1 MQKTK
6 QDILSYLGILC
17 AIIFLPM
24 LGTFINYGGNV
35 PVNYYEFPPLSANSK
50 APFNLTVFIIIAAI
64 CLFVILLYI
73 VPQWFGFKKVKVEEV
88 KPITDKKK
96 MPLWFWFGLVI
107 FSIALGFLWTKAEKP
122 KIIVDWLLI
131 PLFWG
136 IIFMVDGWVYIRS
149 QGKSIV
155 AKRPQT
161 LVAIAVCS
169 IGGWLLFEFLNFFV
183 LKNWYYPAGNLISK
197 QQFLIYSMLGSSALL
212 TIVFEWYMLLRTF
225 KKLSVKYTNGPK
237 VIISK
242 SIWRVVLVISI
253 IGLLAI
259 PFLPN
264 QLFLL
269 IWLVPMLSLIS
280 ILSLRD
286 KWTPVTPLEK
296 GDWSALALIALS
308 YFIQGVLYEC
318 WNYFGA
324 YHLADGSV
332 ETFNPGYWIYSV
344 PYVDILH
351 VFEMPLL
358 GLFGYLPFGVYCW
371 VAWLVF
377 ANMLGLN
384 PQFNNEK
391 Y

>member
-1 MQKTK
+1 MKTVRH
-6 QDILSYLGILC
+6 DILSFLGILS

-24 LGTFINYGGNV
+24 IGTYIHYNGNV
-35 PVNYYEFPPLSANSK
+35 PTDYYEFPPLSADIK
-50 APFNLTVFIIIAAI
+50 APFNLTVFIVIAAI
-64 CLFVILLYI
+64 CLFVVLLYL
-73 VPQWFGFKKVKVEEV
+73 VPQWFGFKKVSISKEPIV
-88 KPITDKKK
+88 KRSL
-96 MPLWFWFGLVI
+96 PLWFWFGLVI
-107 FSIALGFLWTKAEKP
+107 FAISLGFLWTKAEGP
-122 KIIVDWLLI
+122 RIIVNWLLI

-136 IIFMVDGWVYIRS
+136 IIFLVDGWVYRRAN
-149 QGKSIV
+149 GKSII
-155 AKRPQT
+155 ADKPQT
-161 LVAIAVCS
+161 LVAIAICS

-212 TIVFEWYMLLRTF
+212 TVVFEWYMLLRTF
-225 KKLSVKYTNGPK
+225 KKISVKYTNGPK
-237 VIISK
+237 VTISK
-242 SIWRVVLVISI
+242 SIWKVVLLISI
-253 IGLLAI
+253 IGLIAI

-280 ILSLRD
+280 VLSLRN

-296 GDWSALALIALS
+296 GNWSALALIALA

-318 WNYFGA
+318 WNYFGG
-324 YHLADGSV
+324 YHLADGTV
-332 ETFNPGYWIYSV
+332 QTFNPGYWLYSV
-344 PYVDILH
+344 PYVDVLH

-384 PQFNNEK
+384 PKFMDDDF
-391 Y
+391 

>member
-1 MQKTK
+1 MKK
-6 QDILSYLGILC
+6 VRQDILSFLGILS

-24 LGTFINYGGNV
+24 LGAFVHFKGNV
-35 PVNYYEFPPLSANSK
+35 PNDYYEFPPLSAPPK
-50 APFNLTVFIIIAAI
+50 MPFNLTVFIIIAAI
-64 CLFVILLYI
+64 CLFVVLLYV
-73 VPQWFGFKKVKVEEV
+73 VPQWFGFKKTQILETNNVL
-88 KPITDKKK
+88 KKK
-96 MPLWFWFGLVI
+96 LPTWFWFGLLI
-107 FSIALGFLWTKAEKP
+107 FGVSLGFLWTKAEQP

-136 IIFMVDGWVYIRS
+136 IIFIVDAWVYRRS
-149 QGKSIV
+149 GGKSII
-155 AKRPQT
+155 AERPQT

-183 LKNWYYPAGNLISK
+183 LKNWYYPAGDFISK

-225 KKLSVKYTNGPK
+225 KKLSVKYTEGPK
-237 VIISK
+237 VKISK
-242 SIWRVVLVISI
+242 SVWKVVLIICLIS
-253 IGLLAI
+253 LLAI
-259 PFLPN
+259 PFFPN

-280 ILSLRD
+280 VLSLRN

-296 GDWSALALIALS
+296 GNWSALALIALA

-318 WNYFGA
+318 WNYFGG
-324 YHLADGSV
+324 YHLADGTV
-332 ETFNPGYWIYSV
+332 KTFNPGYWIYSV
-344 PYVDILH
+344 PYVDVLH

-377 ANMLGLN
+377 AHMLGLN
-384 PQFNNEK
+384 PKFNDEE